1 MKVLVTGAN
10 GLLGHHI
17 VNELLQRG
25 EEVVI
30 IVRSTRNIYFDLSK
44 VILHQGNF
52 NNQQH
57 FTEAAK
63 GCDAI
68 IHVAA
73 VTATDLLHYE
83 DYSSINTDACK
94 MIIEVADKLNIHRIV
109 FVSTA
114 NTIGYGN
121 KTQQGDE
128 NCDITYPFSKSYYA
142 KSKLAA
148 ETLFINYAKGKNK
161 HIIIVN
167 PAFLI
172 GSMDTKPSSGELM
185 LMGYRK
191 PLMLIP
197 PGGKNFVYVKDVAIA
212 CCNAMTLGISGERY
226 FAGNENLSFAQFYSL
241 QSRVGGYNQKLVVIP
256 GFILKIAGYFGDIF
270 RSAGIKT
277 SVCSM
282 NINQLL
288 VLEYYNNSKIR
299 RELQMPQTNIEQAV
313 EEALQWFE
321 AHGYIK

>member
-1 MKVLVTGAN
+1 MKILVTGAN

-17 VNELLQRG
+17 VNELLERG

-30 IVRSTRNIYFDLSK
+30 IVRSIKKIFFDLSK
-44 VILHQGNF
+44 VIIHQGNF

-63 GCDAI
+63 GCEAI

-83 DYSSINTDACK
+83 DYSSINTNACK
-94 MIIEVADKLNIHRIV
+94 MIIEVADQLKINRIV

-114 NTIGYGN
+114 NTIGYGS
-121 KTQQGDE
+121 KAQQGDE
-128 NCDITYPFSKSYYA
+128 SCKMAYPFSKSYYA

-148 ETLFINYAKGKNK
+148 EKLFINYAKGKNK

-167 PAFLI
+167 PAFMI
-172 GSMDTKPSSGELM
+172 GSMDTKPSSGALM
-185 LMGYRK
+185 LMGYKK

-212 CCNAMTLGISGERY
+212 CCNALTQGISGERY
-226 FAGNENLSFAQFYSL
+226 FAGSENLSFAQFYRL
-241 QSRVGGYNQKLVVIP
+241 QSRVGGYKQILISIP
-256 GFILKIAGYFGDIF
+256 GFILKIPGFLGDII
-270 RSAGIKT
+270 RSVRIRT